1 VLDAGSG
8 SGYGSAYLAKHGAK
22 SVEACDASSEAV
34 EFSKR
39 RYANSGVNYQTLD
52 LCGELPYAN
61 HSFDVIFSSNVMEH
75 LIEIDHFID
84 ECRRI
89 IRPGGKFLI
98 AVPPIPSKEL
108 LTVNIKNEFHVT
120 NLTPRGWYSKISRFF
135 ENVACHQHRPG
146 GRFEREA
153 EYRERDFIF
162 PETSLDDMNTQADNM
177 TAIFVATMPRETP
190 LPYDPAQEIPY
201 DWRYGAIVASVI
213 AEERAIKRAFQAH
226 AEHLQRE
233 LDKTDLLKSQFTH
246 ANAEVA
252 RLTSDADCLRQELT
266 ALKTSPSWRVTAPV
280 RAVGKA
286 FKF

>member
-1 VLDAGSG
+1 LTDVSMTEDVGNNGERMNADANDWYYYAHLSIYHFATEFITGRDVLDAGSG

-52 LCGELPYAN
+52 LCGELRYAD

-89 IRPGGKFLI
+89 IQPGGKFLI

-108 LTVNIKNEFHVT
+108 LIVNIKNEFHVT

-135 ENVACHQHRPG
+135 ENVACH
-146 GRFEREA
+146 
-153 EYRERDFIF
+153 
-162 PETSLDDMNTQADNM
+162 
-177 TAIFVATMPRETP
+177 
-190 LPYDPAQEIPY
+190 
-201 DWRYGAIVASVI
+201 
-213 AEERAIKRAFQAH
+213 
-226 AEHLQRE
+226 
-233 LDKTDLLKSQFTH
+233 
-246 ANAEVA
+246 
-252 RLTSDADCLRQELT
+252 
-266 ALKTSPSWRVTAPV
+266 
-280 RAVGKA
+280 
-286 FKF
+286 